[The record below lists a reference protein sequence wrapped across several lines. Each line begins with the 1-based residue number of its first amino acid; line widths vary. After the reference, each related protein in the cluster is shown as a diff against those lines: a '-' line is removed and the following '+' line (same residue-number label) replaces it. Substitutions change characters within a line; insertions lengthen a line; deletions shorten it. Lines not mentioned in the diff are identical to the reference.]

1 MVFDEGIRMVRSH
14 LGSKCFAAS
23 SRQSHHN
30 RTAMFQAIMPYEDEF
45 SPTNPPH
52 DIEPFYQYYK
62 MRENGWNLKHAKT
75 DNHTRRIAWEKQE
88 QARKRMFH
96 ASGASGASGSSGASS
111 SSRILGIFQMPPPPP
126 LLPAPHPPFEIPPAP
141 PATSGQNE
149 AKLSEHIEKQ
159 SEQIEKQTEV
169 IKKQSEQIEQQTQ
182 LIKKQCELYEE
193 LREKQAEL
201 MMETMDEM
209 RKMKECIE
217 ELKTMVVAQK
227 KSIDDLHSTLRWHTE
242 WLETIFS

>member
-1 MVFDEGIRMVRSH
+1 MVRSH
-14 LGSKCFAAS
+14 LGSKFFAAS

-30 RTAMFQAIMPYEDEF
+30 RTAMFQAIVPYEEEF

-52 DIEPFYQYYK
+52 DIEPWDQYYE
-62 MRENGWNLKHAKT
+62 MREYGWWCKTCWKYMDLKHAKT
-75 DNHTRRIAWEKQE
+75 PHHTRKIAWEKQE
-88 QARKRMFH
+88 QVRKRMFN

-111 SSRILGIFQMPPPPP
+111 SSRILGIFG
-126 LLPAPHPPFEIPPAP
+126 AP

-149 AKLSEHIEKQ
+149 AKLSEHIE
-159 SEQIEKQTEV
+159 
-169 IKKQSEQIEQQTQ
+169 KQSEQIEQQTQ